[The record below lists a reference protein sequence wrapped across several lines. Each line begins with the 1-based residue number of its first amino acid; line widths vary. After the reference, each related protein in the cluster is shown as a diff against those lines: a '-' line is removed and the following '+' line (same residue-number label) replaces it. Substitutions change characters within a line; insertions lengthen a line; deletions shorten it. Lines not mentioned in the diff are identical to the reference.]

1 MRLLLDAA
9 PEAALERTG
18 TGSTPLFLACTCG
31 RSAAVWQLL
40 AAAPQAARMPAT
52 FHDGEVS
59 PLLGAIM
66 GDHSDVVRLLLE
78 ADPHIAWLR
87 GSNGYLPLHQCLA
100 VRQRPASCSIAR
112 LLLSA
117 APRTAITLTGTR
129 LGPLH
134 IAAMAG
140 NVPAVRL
147 LLDAAPQTA
156 HMRDMKLNMT
166 PLEAGLDMAVRLVG
180 QEAQEAPGDALSADG
195 CLDAARVLLAVAPPN
210 VSLPLLAQHG
220 DLVLPLFS
228 ELAVHWPLTAAQW
241 QQVPAP
247 CPGLGGALPAVLA
260 RSEAEAALL
269 VPRLPPADAARLRTF
284 ALALHRAQRRM
295 HIFLPAELARHVL
308 SLFDA

>member
-9 PEAALERTG
+9 PEAALERPG
-18 TGSTPLFLACTCG
+18 TGATPLFLACSHG
-31 RSAAVWQLL
+31 HSAAVRRLL
-40 AAAPQAARMPAT
+40 QIAPQAARTPAMIQ
-52 FHDGEVS
+52 DAEVI
-59 PLLGAIM
+59 PLVMAAIC
-66 GDHSDVVRLLLE
+66 GHLDVVHQLLE
-78 ADPHIAWLR
+78 ADPQPAWLPGR
-87 GSNGYLPLHQCLA
+87 HGYLPLHQCLA
-100 VRQRPASCSIAR
+100 AQQRPASCSIAR

-117 APRTAITLTGTR
+117 APRTAITLTGTG

-166 PLEAGLDMAVRLVG
+166 PLEAGLDMAVRLAG

-228 ELAVHWPLTAAQW
+228 EVAVHWPLTAQW

-260 RSEAEAALL
+260 RSEVEAALL
-269 VPRLPPADAARLRTF
+269 VPRLPPADDARLRTF